1 MTVFAITTASINSG
15 TVVGVIRD
23 NNVVT
28 NKGFEFWFYDRNQ
41 YNLST
46 YWVAIGQACSGEI
59 VMKLTEIP
67 R

>member
-23 NNVVT
+23 NNFVT

-46 YWVAIGQACSGEI
+46 YWVAIGQACSGDI
-59 VMKLTEIP
+59 TVTV
-67 R
+67 